1 MSETIILSKCNT
13 GLVNESHV
21 LLESGGLN
29 REPTDD
35 ERPCHFVCMLTNQ
48 RSRLDKHTT
57 DAIAKDQQKIFFV
70 ARAILVEC
78 CGFGIEL
85 DVDSI
90 I

>member
-1 MSETIILSKCNT
+1 MKRLYSRNAILA
-13 GLVNESHV
+13 ESHV
-21 LLESGGLN
+21 LLVLESGLN
-29 REPTDD
+29 REATDD